1 MLLPSLRLRIR
12 LEATVGNRLSSV
24 TLHRFIQPCTIG
36 FLILLN
42 IIPLLLIHYS
52 DEQIS
57 QIRDL
62 AAALTPISDIAILMN
77 LDVYQLRDA
86 LADPNNPVSQAYRRA
101 KAETMLSIRRNEL
114 QLASM
119 GSPLAVQLAGSYL
132 INMNNDEDL

>member
-1 MLLPSLRLRIR
+1 MSNINPLPL
-12 LEATVGNRLSSV
+12 T
-24 TLHRFIQPCTIG
+24 
-36 FLILLN
+36 
-42 IIPLLLIHYS
+42 HYS

-86 LADPNNPVSQAYRRA
+86 LADPANPVSQAYRRA